1 MALRKHLAAELGSG
15 FFGGLADGFESGHKV
30 RNDLNHEQ
38 KRNQRAWVK
47 SGGKFWGEPLLAPS
61 AMKTMNKASVPKEVQ
76 FWKVALSR
84 MPR

>member
-1 MALRKHLAAELGSG
+1 
-15 FFGGLADGFESGHKV
+15 
-30 RNDLNHEQ
+30 LNHEQ
-38 KRNQRAWVK
+38 KRNQRGV
-47 SGGKFWGEPLLAPS
+47 GEERRKILGRAFAAPS

>member
-1 MALRKHLAAELGSG
+1 MSRNETSG
-15 FFGGLADGFESGHKV
+15 
-30 RNDLNHEQ
+30 
-38 KRNQRAWVK
+38 AWVK